1 MLKQQI
7 SLVHQ
12 INPSFAQNAA
22 LAFAEAN
29 LLREVITPI
38 AYDPKAP
45 QWHYLNVLPK
55 KLKSAITDEMSRR
68 SWVSPNGVP
77 IQTYPWREI
86 IRIFLSRTRLAPRLG
101 LSYSRLVDWV
111 YVSLD
116 CQVAKNHVQG
126 LDAIYSYED
135 LAATTF
141 EIAKQQSI
149 LCLYDLPIPFYRTT
163 RHIMSQEAEL
173 FPQLASAI
181 ESIREPEWKIERKER
196 EVQLADHIFVASSFT
211 KKSLLEIGVEPN
223 KVSVIPYGAPID
235 YFQPQ
240 PKPDDC
246 FRALFVGRVSPRKG
260 VQYLLQAWQE
270 LRLHNAEL
278 VLVGSNLCPANW
290 LEQYKDICL
299 HVPSTPHFL
308 LNQYYSSASVFVFP
322 SLVEGF
328 ALVLLEAM
336 SCGIPV
342 ITTPHTAGSD
352 IITNG
357 VEGFIVPIR
366 DVEALKE
373 KLDWCYSHPQE
384 LAEMGRAARYK
395 AEQLN
400 WSRYRQQLAR
410 RIQEILAARNHQ
422 LTPTLY
428 KAFDLQEPQST

>member
-1 MLKQQI
+1 MSTPRI
-7 SLVHQ
+7 SLIHQ
-12 INPSFAQNAA
+12 INPSNAQNAA

-29 LLREVITPI
+29 LLQEVITSI
-38 AYDPKAP
+38 ACNAKAP
-45 QWHYLNVLPK
+45 AWHYLNLLPK

-68 SWVSPNGVP
+68 SWVSLDGVP

-86 IRIFLSRTRLAPRLG
+86 IRIFLSGTRLAPRLG
-101 LSYSRLVDWV
+101 LSYSGLVDWV

-116 CQVAKNHVQG
+116 CQVAKHHLQG

-141 EIAKQQSI
+141 EVAKEQGI
-149 LCLYDLPIPFYRTT
+149 VCLYDLPIPFYRTT

-173 FPQLASAI
+173 FPELAPAI
-181 ESIREPEWKIERKER
+181 ESIREPAWKIERKER

-211 KKSLLEIGVEPN
+211 KKSLLEIGVEPE
-223 KVSVIPYGAPID
+223 KVSVIPYGAPVE

-240 PKPDDC
+240 PKPDNC
-246 FRALFVGRVSPRKG
+246 FRVLFVGRVSPRKG
-260 VQYLLQAWQE
+260 IQYLLQAWQG

-290 LEQYKDICL
+290 LEQYKDICR
-299 HVPSTPHFL
+299 HVRSTPHFL
-308 LNQYYSSASVFVFP
+308 LNEYYSSASVFVFP

-342 ITTPHTAGSD
+342 ITTPHTAGFD
-352 IITNG
+352 IITEG
-357 VEGFIVPIR
+357 VEGFIIPIR

-373 KLDWCYSHPQE
+373 KLEWCSSHPQE
-384 LAEMGRAARYK
+384 LAEMGRAARRK

-400 WSRYRQQLAR
+400 WGRYRQLLAS
-410 RIQEILAARNHQ
+410 RIQEILAARHHQ
-422 LTPTLY
+422 
-428 KAFDLQEPQST
+428 

>member
-1 MLKQQI
+1 MSTPRI

-12 INPSFAQNAA
+12 INPSFAKNAA
-22 LAFAEAN
+22 LALAEVN
-29 LLREVITPI
+29 LLKEVITSI
-38 AYDPKAP
+38 AYDSEAP
-45 QWHYLNVLPK
+45 VWRYLNLLPK
-55 KLKSAITDEMSRR
+55 KLKNELSRR

-86 IRIFLSRTRLAPRLG
+86 IRILLSRTGLASRLG
-101 LSYSRLVDWV
+101 LSYSGLVDWV

-116 CQVAKNHVQG
+116 RQVAKNHLQG

-141 EIAKQQSI
+141 EVAKQQGI

-163 RHIMSQEAEL
+163 CNIMRQEAER
-173 FPQLASAI
+173 FPELAPAI
-181 ESIREPEWKIERKER
+181 ESLHEPAWKIERKER
-196 EVQLADHIFVASSFT
+196 EVQLADRIFVASSFT
-211 KKSLLEIGVEPN
+211 KKSLLEIGVESE
-223 KVSVIPYGAPID
+223 KVSVIPYGAPVD

-240 PKPDDC
+240 PKLNNY

-260 VQYLLQAWQE
+260 VHYLLQAWQK
-270 LRLHNAEL
+270 LQLDDAEL
-278 VLVGSNLCPANW
+278 MLVGSNLFPKGW
-290 LEQYKDICL
+290 LEQYKDICR

-342 ITTPHTAGSD
+342 ITTPNTAGPD
-352 IITNG
+352 ILTDG
-357 VEGFIVPIR
+357 VEGFIIPIR
-366 DVEALKE
+366 DVEALKQ
-373 KLDWCYSHPQE
+373 KLEWCYSHPHE
-384 LAEMGRAARYK
+384 LAQMGRAARRK

-400 WSRYRQQLAR
+400 WALYQQRLANQ
-410 RIQEILAARNHQ
+410 IQEIFVSSSHQ
-422 LTPTLY
+422 LTS
-428 KAFDLQEPQST
+428 QIQI